1 MICRIP
7 INYFHQKFAL
17 SDQIKIRSSL
27 LALHVSSDTHVDTS
41 LPPLFVKAPHLSW
54 CNECEEDTSCIKYFL
69 AKLKL
74 QKTKLSDSLF
84 GHDLSSF

>member
-1 MICRIP
+1 MPSTFPAPLCRI
-7 INYFHQKFAL
+7 
-17 SDQIKIRSSL
+17 SSKTDFIL

-41 LPPLFVKAPHLSW
+41 LPPWAVKPPHFSW